1 MSSWLSRDTFRTIV
15 DTTPLISI
23 DLLVRD
29 AAGRILVGKRVNR
42 PAQGF
47 WFVPGGRILKNE
59 TIADA
64 FLRLTE
70 NELGQR
76 TDIRSARYLGLYEHF
91 YEDSIFSDEGPEVS
105 THYIVNGFEIH
116 LPESQQSLPYEQH
129 NEYLW
134 MTEDDFMDDPGVH
147 NHSRWYLDDSKG
159 FMNFSVGR

>member
-64 FLRLTE
+64 FFRLTE
-70 NELGQR
+70 NELGKR

-91 YEDSIFSDEGPEVS
+91 YDDSIFSDEGLAVS

-116 LPESQQSLPYEQH
+116 LPENQQSLPYEQH

-134 MTEDDFMDDPGVH
+134 MTEDDFRHDPGVH
-147 NHSRWYLDDSKG
+147 IHSRWYLDDSKG
-159 FMNFSVGR
+159 FKNFSVR

>member
-29 AAGRILVGKRVNR
+29 SAGRILVGKRVNR

-59 TIADA
+59 TIAQA

-70 NELGQR
+70 AELAQKI
-76 TDIRSARYLGLYEHF
+76 DISSARYLGLYEHF
-91 YEDSIFSDEGPEVS
+91 YEDSIFSDEGTAVS
-105 THYIVNGFEIH
+105 THYVVNGFEIH
-116 LPESQQSLPYEQH
+116 LAEGQKSLPYEQH
-129 NEYLW
+129 NEYRW
-134 MTEDDFMDDPGVH
+134 MTEGDFMKDTGVH
-147 NHSRWYLDDSKG
+147 IHSRWYLDSSKG
-159 FMNFSVGR
+159 FINVSARA